1 MSIPMPPVIGG
12 DARSSPLVAQLF
24 STHGYAEVD
33 AGNFDA
39 FTRRTGHTLLLFLE
53 DPLRFKETLDLAVI
67 APEIARAFPGRF
79 AIGVLLPEAAR
90 AFQPR
95 FGFRRWPAF
104 VLLRDGEYVGAVDGV
119 RDWDEY
125 LREVERLLAAPVS
138 RPPTVGIAVR
148 GTADADSACR
158 A

>member
-12 DARSSPLVAQLF
+12 DARTFPLVAQLF
-24 STHGYAEVD
+24 STHGHAEVD
-33 AGNFDA
+33 AGNFDT
-39 FTRRTGHTLLLFLE
+39 FTRRPGHTLLLFLE
-53 DPLRFKETLDLAVI
+53 DPIRVKETLDLAVI

-79 AIGVLLPEAAR
+79 TVGALLPDAAR
-90 AFQPR
+90 ELQPR
-95 FGFRRWPAF
+95 FGFRRWPAL
-104 VLLRDGEYVGAVDGV
+104 VLLRDGEYVGAVDGL

-125 LREVERLLAAPVS
+125 LGEVARLLAAPVS

-148 GTADADSACR
+148 GAGDADSACR